1 MLSFVFTFDRK
12 ENSNKN
18 LFEQRSTHVLYHLE
32 LYRQLQNQESDC
44 YKKVTA
50 ELLEGCYSLN
60 LNSVQH
66 IQYAIKLALCELSLA
81 QLKIPIEC
89 HSTDARNLKN
99 CVRKLSYSPQTWT
112 SYSGYFRD
120 VAKNFEIL
128 YQQQKHLIEW
138 QQQEIALL
146 DQLRGSQ
153 SRLIDQLEH
162 IRAAHLK
169 SANQIQSIFESL
181 VLLEDQA
188 DLIVSK
194 YNQVITHQVQSASL
208 QLKELSLQHQIELDR
223 MANLITSSLEAA
235 DRQLWTIIRGMTQV
249 TENVEKT
256 VQLQTI
262 YFEDWSKIM
271 SSINSQLSE
280 ALNHTSSINDRIT
293 LINEH
298 VSWFSSLLISPK
310 QWAHI
315 VVSNLKDG
323 ALATLSYAIVFY
335 NLYRSMSVTFW
346 KRIAL
351 AIFTTTGKYDLGLFE
366 THWSKLVVALIQ
378 FVLVQYFPVIKRY
391 RSDLRQPTYFH
402 PEAVISASTPV
413 SAPVYHFQSYYP
425 PYSLDHEFALK
436 NEME

>member
-1 MLSFVFTFDRK
+1 MKYTLLILMLSFVFTFDKK
-12 ENSNKN
+12 ENKFTVPLSREKIVVD
-18 LFEQRSTHVLYHLE
+18 HGLE

-44 YKKVTA
+44 YKKVTT
-50 ELLEGCYSLN
+50 ELLEGCHSLN
-60 LNSVQH
+60 LNSTQH
-66 IQYAIKLALCELSLA
+66 IRYAIRLTLCELSLA

-89 HSTDARNLKN
+89 HSTDAHNLKY

-120 VAKNFEIL
+120 VVMICFAIRYPLEKEILENLHFNITLNQAKNFEIL

-162 IRAAHLK
+162 IRVTHLK

-194 YNQVITHQVQSASL
+194 YDQVITHQVQLASL

-235 DRQLWTIIRGMTQV
+235 DRQLWTIVRGMTQV
-249 TENVEKT
+249 AENVEKT
-256 VQLQTI
+256 VRLQTI
-262 YFEDWSKIM
+262 YFEDWNKIM

-280 ALNHTSSINDRIT
+280 ALNYTSSINDRIT

-298 VSWFSSLLISPK
+298 VSWFSSLLTNPM
-310 QWAHI
+310 QWVHI
-315 VVSNLKDG
+315 VVSNLQDG
-323 ALATLSYAIVFY
+323 MFATLSYAIVFY
-335 NLYRSMSVTFW
+335 NLYRSISFTFW
-346 KRIAL
+346 KRIVL
-351 AIFTTTGKYDLGLFE
+351 AIFTTTGNLLL
-366 THWSKLVVALIQ
+366 H
-378 FVLVQYFPVIKRY
+378 
-391 RSDLRQPTYFH
+391 LRQT
-402 PEAVISASTPV
+402 
-413 SAPVYHFQSYYP
+413 
-425 PYSLDHEFALK
+425 
-436 NEME
+436 